1 MSPSLTVIVPTRSRA
16 DFLGPTLASIL
27 AAAAEAERARGTRTV
42 VLVVDD
48 ASDDDGATRAVAER
62 HGVRYHRIEEH
73 DGLRDP
79 GVAIATGVRMV
90 ETSHHMLFGDDDA
103 MAPSLITSALAHVD
117 EGADVVSMSYWWT
130 GPDLVPT
137 REVILPQASLGDLVR
152 GHVIVND
159 GAITRTELVRDL
171 RWDPTLAKVMLLP
184 HWVQLAL
191 DGRTFA
197 THPVP
202 TWYYRR
208 HEANISSTL
217 SDEDREVRERLLGE
231 LQAMV
236 VDRLGH
242 LPPGPYHDAREE
254 RIARRA
260 AKDAVKAAAALAP
273 PRREPLTRRVRRR
286 LARAIAP

>member
-1 MSPSLTVIVPTRSRA
+1 VSPSLTVIVPTRSRA

-48 ASDDDGATRAVAER
+48 ASDDGGATRAVAER
-62 HGVRYHRIEEH
+62 YGVRYHRIGEH
-73 DGLRDP
+73 DGRRDP
-79 GVAIATGVRMV
+79 GVAIVTGVQMV

-103 MAPSLITSALAHVD
+103 MTPSLITSALAHVD

-130 GPDLVPT
+130 GPDLTPT
-137 REVILPQASLGDLVR
+137 REVILPPGNLGDLVR

-159 GAITRTELVRDL
+159 GAITRTDLVRDL
-171 RWDPTLAKVMLLP
+171 PWDPSLAKVMLLP
-184 HWVQLAL
+184 HWVQLAV
-191 DGRTFA
+191 DGRRFA
-197 THPVP
+197 TPSVP
-202 TWYYRR
+202 PWYYRR
-208 HEANISSTL
+208 HEANISSSP
-217 SDEDREVRERLLGE
+217 SDEDREVRERLLAD

-236 VDRLGH
+236 VQRLGY
-242 LPPGPYHDAREE
+242 LPTGPYHEAREE
-254 RIARRA
+254 RIARRV
-260 AKDAVKAAAALAP
+260 AKDAAKAAAALAP